1 MRGATQHLCKY
12 FPKQTFQSTL
22 PIRGATLSAGSAR
35 KSNKI
40 SIHTPHTGSD
50 KITYAYHKFETDFN
64 PHSPCGERHYDN
76 SNIKP
81 QPMISIHTPHAGS
94 DNRLCTTVFSMV
106 YFNPHSPCGE
116 RPETMLNQFIS
127 RAFQSTLPMRGATPA
142 WLSFTVFS

>member
-1 MRGATQHLCKY
+1 M
-12 FPKQTFQSTL
+12 
-22 PIRGATLSAGSAR
+22 RGATLSAGSAR

-94 DNRLCTTVFSMV
+94 DWRGIFPFWS
-106 YFNPHSPCGE
+106 
-116 RPETMLNQFIS
+116 RPL
-127 RAFQSTLPMRGATPA
+127 FQSTLPMRGATLDGVA
-142 WLSFTVFS
+142 WTMDRMKFQSTLPMRGATTTQDGSRKNAQISIHTPHAGSDVLEEYKPMQ

>member
-94 DNRLCTTVFSMV
+94 DSRLAVLYGLFVSISIHTPHAGSDLSYTTIVPGRDD
-106 YFNPHSPCGE
+106 FNPHSPCGE
-116 RPETMLNQFIS
+116 R
-127 RAFQSTLPMRGATPA
+127 R
-142 WLSFTVFS
+142 FSL